1 MCTVWDIKG
10 RCVVY
15 IPCFITELPGSVKV
29 ARLETFSSSH
39 LFLGISAVLFYLLG
53 PKVHLSEKPD
63 ILQQLDC
70 KKPDLLRN

>member
-15 IPCFITELPGSVKV
+15 IPTEFFITELPGSVKV

-39 LFLGISAVLFYLLG
+39 LFLGTSAVFILLVG
-53 PKVHLSEKPD
+53 TKSAFV
-63 ILQQLDC
+63 
-70 KKPDLLRN
+70 